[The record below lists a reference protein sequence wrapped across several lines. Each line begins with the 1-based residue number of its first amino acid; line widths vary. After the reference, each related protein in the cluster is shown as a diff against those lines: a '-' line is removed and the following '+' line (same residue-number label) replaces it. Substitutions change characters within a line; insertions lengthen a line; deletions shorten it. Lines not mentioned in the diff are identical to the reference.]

1 MLLQLLVIKA
11 LLATTTGTRSHGFV
25 AVKSS
30 EDRMGCSPVR
40 PCHDCNRIVRTWE
53 TKTKRSSIIVSR
65 ATSHRSSTSVLL
77 SSPLNEYDVAPI
89 IHSLESLR
97 LEANE
102 YAEQFGLG
110 LPEAAMF
117 GLFASIRKSSY
128 EHLGLRGK
136 SFVLRGRAIEEALQQ
151 PTQWAS
157 FFTMNDL
164 EKALEDDF
172 LDAARGST
180 DNRKGWKVRPKI
192 RIVNFFIL

>member
-1 MLLQLLVIKA
+1 MLRLRIVVIQT
-11 LLATTTGTRSHGFV
+11 LLATTIGTRIHAFN

-30 EDRMGCSPVR
+30 RDVICRSPAR
-40 PCHDCNRIVRTWE
+40 PCHDLNRIVAALDTKARRTV
-53 TKTKRSSIIVSR
+53 SSR
-65 ATSHRSSTSVLL
+65 ATSHQSSSSVLL
-77 SSPLNEYDVAPI
+77 SSALNAYDAAPI

-110 LPEAAMF
+110 HPEAAVF
-117 GLFASIRKSSY
+117 SLFSSIRKSSH

-136 SFVLRGRAIEEALQQ
+136 PFVVRGAAIEEALQQ

-164 EKALEDDF
+164 ERALQDDF

-180 DNRKGWKVRPKI
+180 DNRKGWKVRLSDVLC
-192 RIVNFFIL
+192 IV